1 MTVKS
6 RNLRGTGTPCAE
18 HQTHRD
24 IVTPHLHCCAYLQA
38 CWAEGIAKNQ
48 EIDRACQELEL
59 QIKEAREKQAAAV
72 TKAAS
77 DEVASSSLSA
87 TVTVA
92 SMPSPEADQTT
103 MQDRASRNITMADA
117 AVLEPP
123 VAAEGESGQ
132 SPGADVL
139 RENGANAAAP
149 QVRFMLMLGAST
161 H

>member
-1 MTVKS
+1 M
-6 RNLRGTGTPCAE
+6 
-18 HQTHRD
+18 
-24 IVTPHLHCCAYLQA
+24 
-38 CWAEGIAKNQ
+38 
-48 EIDRACQELEL
+48 